1 MFLYL
6 QHISIETRPAR
17 FPTESVHENH
27 SYLRELTSTYSALTL
42 VPMLEHDTA
51 HRPQFL
57 KHTGS
62 PLKLSTANCIIP
74 PPLSSHPQTSP
85 SLCVFSGSTGSC
97 LLCPLCTLLAS
108 LTSYHI
114 LWNYNSF
121 IYEVASPQNQG

>member
-74 PPLSSHPQTSP
+74 PPF
-85 SLCVFSGSTGSC
+85 VFSPTNLSFPVRVLWFYRELFTLSTVHSAC
-97 LLCPLCTLLAS
+97 IS
-108 LTSYHI
+108 DI
-114 LWNYNSF
+114 LSHTMELQFVYL
-121 IYEVASPQNQG
+121 